1 MFFIGI
7 FGIEN
12 KDKKVK
18 ELTSLSCK
26 KCNGTTGELIKNYNY
41 FHVFFIPIFKWDE
54 KYYVTCN
61 TCKSLF
67 LISKE
72 KGKSIEQ
79 GKNIE
84 VTYWDLQESYENYY
98 QDYYYKVCGNC
109 GNRIESKF
117 KYCPHCGEKI

>member
-26 KCNGTTGELIKNYNY
+26 KCNRTTTGELIKNYNY
-41 FHVFFIPIFKWDE
+41 FHLFFFPIIKWGE
-54 KYYVTCN
+54 TYYVTCN
-61 TCKSLF
+61 QCGSLF

-72 KGKSIEQ
+72 KGESIEN
-79 GKNIE
+79 GENIE
-84 VTYWDLQESYENYY
+84 VTYWDLQENHENNHYR
-98 QDYYYKVCGNC
+98 VCGNC
-109 GNRIESKF
+109 GNRIEANY